1 MLGSSTMEVAVIDVH
16 GMTCQH
22 CAQTV
27 QKALAAIEGVT
38 HSRVDLSR
46 NEAHVTYDGEATTI
60 SRLFHAITAAG
71 YTPQGF
77 TRGPAR
83 END

>member
-1 MLGSSTMEVAVIDVH
+1 MTNSQVAVIEIE

-27 QKALAAIEGVT
+27 QKALTTSPGVA
-38 HSRVDLSR
+38 HAQVDVTR
-46 NEAHVTYDGEATTI
+46 NQAHVTFDSSVVSIGA
-60 SRLFHAITAAG
+60 LMQAINRTGFNAV
-71 YTPQGF
+71 GF